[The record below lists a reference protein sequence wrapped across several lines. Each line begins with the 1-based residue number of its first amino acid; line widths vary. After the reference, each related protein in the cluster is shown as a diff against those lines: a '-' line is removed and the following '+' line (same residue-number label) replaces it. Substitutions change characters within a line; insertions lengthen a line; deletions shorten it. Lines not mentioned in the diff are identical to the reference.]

1 MFKIIYCFVDI
12 ANQCTICIGDCYDV
26 IMESDGSSNFN
37 NLKLWAIWTN
47 SVLTGS
53 MLFYMCICWRRQLK
67 RKEKTCALSH
77 WPPLTAPTKHST
89 CTVPSNQYGIQ
100 GQEICSRVLTGE
112 VSLTVTAATCLILS
126 SHDTR
131 RNLVWKK
138 RDVRN

>member
-53 MLFYMCICWRRQLK
+53 MLFLYVYMLEKTIKKK
-67 RKEKTCALSH
+67 RKK
-77 WPPLTAPTKHST
+77 
-89 CTVPSNQYGIQ
+89 
-100 GQEICSRVLTGE
+100 
-112 VSLTVTAATCLILS
+112 
-126 SHDTR
+126 
-131 RNLVWKK
+131 LVH
-138 RDVRN
+138 